1 MATFALR
8 ELAPD
13 RPEAA
18 EVLLAGARDTDLHV
32 RRAAT
37 TAMASLLDP
46 PRSVGAHLL
55 TALRDDPDAATRRLA
70 ALALGEI
77 GAAQPH
83 ALPADTEQQL
93 ASAAARGEDPD
104 LQRAV
109 ERALARLRERRPA

>member
-18 EVLLAGARDTDLHV
+18 EVLLAGANDADLHV

-46 PRSVGAHLL
+46 PRSVATHLL
-55 TALRDDPDAATRRLA
+55 AALRGDPDAATRRLA

-77 GAAQPH
+77 GAGHPH
-83 ALPADTEQQL
+83 ALPEDTAQHL
-93 ASAAARGEDPD
+93 AAAAARGEDPD

-109 ERALARLRERRPA
+109 ERALARLREGRPV